1 METKYLNDAIIG
13 NKQVVASYTK
23 NGELL
28 RLLYSSPDYKQFI
41 DYMHVGLKIN
51 DSGFINL
58 YNDINEKRVMKKDG
72 KKNV

>member
-41 DYMHVGLKIN
+41 DYMQYR
-51 DSGFINL
+51 FI
-58 YNDINEKRVMKKDG
+58 
-72 KKNV
+72 